1 MTPIAQIATPTN
13 LDLVILIQIIKSIFD
28 LLARHADRIIGSVVA
43 GEHRGAAVVGKGR
56 EEIVD
61 DGVVARG
68 EDVGGVGCVEVGV
81 VVLAVGYLAGCAAD
95 GGAEGGAFVVGG
107 GLGGGW
113 GGGGCAWW
121 GWWGWWG

>member
-13 LDLVILIQIIKSIFD
+13 LHLIILIQIIKSVFD
-28 LLARHADRIIGSVVA
+28 LLARHANRVIGIVVA
-43 GEHRGAAVVGKGR
+43 SEHGGAAVIGEGR
-56 EEIVD
+56 EQIVD

-68 EDVGGVGCVEVGV
+68 QDVGCVGCIEVGV

-95 GGAEGGAFVVGG
+95 GGAEGGTFVVGG

-113 GGGGCAWW
+113 GRGGCAWW
-121 GWWGWWG
+121 GRWG